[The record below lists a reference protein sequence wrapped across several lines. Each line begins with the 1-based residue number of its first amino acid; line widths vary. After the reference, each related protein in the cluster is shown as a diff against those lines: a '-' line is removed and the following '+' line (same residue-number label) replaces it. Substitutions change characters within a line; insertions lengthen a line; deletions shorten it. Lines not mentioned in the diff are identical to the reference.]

1 MTPEFCSANLNLL
14 QDLNQTIGK
23 LEMRLWMSWC
33 RNVRQVTGK
42 RCTKTLVFKPQ
53 VYVTKYFSLSSVVI
67 SLIFLGT

>member
-14 QDLNQTIGK
+14 QDLDQTIGK
-23 LEMRLWMSWC
+23 LEMSWC

-42 RCTKTLVFKPQ
+42 RCTKTLVLKPQ